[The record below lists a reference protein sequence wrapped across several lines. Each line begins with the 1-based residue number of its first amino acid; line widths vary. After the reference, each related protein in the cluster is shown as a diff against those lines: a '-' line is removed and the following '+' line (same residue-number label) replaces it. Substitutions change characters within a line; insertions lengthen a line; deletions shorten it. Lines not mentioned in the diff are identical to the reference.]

1 MNNPMYTDRQVALQ
15 AAVEFSKTSGN
26 INSSFDVLAVA
37 ERFRKFLE
45 EGIVEQKSKPVQT
58 QGTYTGG
65 HKPKVG
71 SLCF

>member
-1 MNNPMYTDRQVALQ
+1 MNQPTLTDRQVALQ
-15 AAVEFSKTSGN
+15 VAVEFAKTSSH
-26 INSSFDVLAVA
+26 INNSFDVVAVA

-45 EGIVEQKSKPVQT
+45 EGVVEQKAKPVQT

>member
-1 MNNPMYTDRQVALQ
+1 MNNPTYTDRQVALQ
-15 AAVEFSKTSGN
+15 AAVEYSKTSGN
-26 INSSFDVLAVA
+26 INSSFDVVAVA

-45 EGIVEQKSKPVQT
+45 EGVVEQKAKPVQT

-71 SLCF
+71 SLFF

>member
-1 MNNPMYTDRQVALQ
+1 MNQPTYTDRQVALQ
-15 AAVEFSKTSGN
+15 AAVEYSKTSGN

-45 EGIVEQKSKPVQT
+45 EGIVEQKSKPVQN

>member
-15 AAVEFSKTSGN
+15 AAVEFDKSSC
-26 INSSFDVLAVA
+26 NSSDVVVIA

-45 EGIVEQKSKPVQT
+45 EGIVEQKAKPVQT

>member
-1 MNNPMYTDRQVALQ
+1 MNNPTYTDRQVALQ
-15 AAVEFSKTSGN
+15 AAIEFSKTSSH
-26 INSSFDVLAVA
+26 INNSFDVVAVA